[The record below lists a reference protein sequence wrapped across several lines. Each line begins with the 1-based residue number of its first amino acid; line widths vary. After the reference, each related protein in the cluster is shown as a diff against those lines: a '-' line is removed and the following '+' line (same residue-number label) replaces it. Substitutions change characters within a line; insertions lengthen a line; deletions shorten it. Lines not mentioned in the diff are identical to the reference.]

1 MDQAIT
7 TIIEQYL
14 KEKEEKYFVLL
25 LERFHP
31 LVRKYAKKL
40 YYLEYDDSIQELNL
54 AIYEALQ
61 KMSYV
66 DNEFACISYIRKA
79 IYHKF
84 CKLYASSEQEQ
95 QKLEQ
100 QTQYEDLLCSDKSES
115 IQDCTFLHDLRKML
129 DTLCYP
135 KKQIIY
141 LLLQGY
147 SDKEIGEKLH
157 CSRQYI
163 NRVKKSILDAS
174 GLAVVK

>member
-1 MDQAIT
+1 MDQAIA
-7 TIIEQYL
+7 TIIKLYL
-14 KEKEEKYFVLL
+14 KEKEEQYFVLL

-40 YYLEYDDSIQELNL
+40 YYLEYDDSVQELNL

-66 DNEFACISYIRKA
+66 ENEFACISYIKKA

-95 QKLEQ
+95 QKLEL
-100 QTQYEDLLCSDKSES
+100 QTQYEDLLCSDKNEP
-115 IQDCTFLHDLRKML
+115 IQDCTFLHDLQKTL
-129 DTLCYP
+129 DSLCYP
-135 KKQIIY
+135 KKQILY
-141 LLLQGY
+141 FLLQGY
-147 SDKEIGEKLH
+147 SDKEIGEKLN

-163 NRVKKSILDAS
+163 NRIKKSIFSAS
-174 GLAVVK
+174 RLTKEQ